1 MIREAL
7 GQVVGGE
14 DLSAEAAQKVMQEM
28 ISGTASQS
36 QISAFLTAMR
46 MKGET
51 EDEIR
56 GFVIAMREASLR
68 IEAPPGSVDLCGTGG
83 DGSGTFNI
91 STASSFVVAAA
102 GVPVA
107 KHGNRSVSSKCG
119 SADLLASLGIPFNL
133 PPLMVQES
141 LRTCGLGFM
150 FAPVFHQSMMN
161 VMVPRREIG
170 IRTVFNLL
178 GPLTNPAGVKN
189 QLIGV
194 YDGSLA
200 PTVVRVLKDLGT
212 ERAVVVSSGG
222 MDEITNTGPTRIHEL
237 RNGKIEAYDFEPGDL
252 GFDLADP
259 SEIRGGDAA
268 QNARIVYSI
277 LKGKRSPRSDI
288 VALNAAAG
296 IYASGKAS
304 SLAEGRDMAVAAL
317 GSGRALQKAMQ
328 FASLSWELEGRRQ
341 SSSEVSSFATGRIHL
356 DMLLNRAGDI
366 AQHLQNEIS
375 LRQDGPEML
384 ASLDPSLLTR
394 PNVLSVM
401 VLRRILS
408 VLSSGADVGPRSAN
422 LERSKMKLSDSIA
435 SSEGIAV
442 IAEYKPRSP
451 SSVGLAVPPDPEYVA
466 RAYSSSGV
474 AGVSVLVEPDFFSG
488 SGRLF
493 AEMRSR
499 LRLPLLFK
507 DFVVSETQVDT
518 ANRLGADAL
527 LIVAKALRS
536 ESITKLVDESL
547 SVGVEPLVEVHDEED
562 IAKLRECECMDSVR
576 MVGVNSRDLRTL
588 KTDLNGLS
596 SLRKMVGSGKVV
608 VAESGVST
616 PNDLKVVGD
625 FDAVLIGSAFMN
637 AEDLGRKVRD
647 VVSACRRWK

>member
-341 SSSEVSSFATGRIHL
+341 SESEASSFATGRIHL

>member
-141 LRTCGLGFM
+141 LSTCGLGFM

-341 SSSEVSSFATGRIHL
+341 SESEASSFATGRIHL

>member
-1 MIREAL
+1 
-7 GQVVGGE
+7 
-14 DLSAEAAQKVMQEM
+14 LS
-28 ISGTASQS
+28 
-36 QISAFLTAMR
+36 
-46 MKGET
+46 
-51 EDEIR
+51 
-56 GFVIAMREASLR
+56 
-68 IEAPPGSVDLCGTGG
+68 
-83 DGSGTFNI
+83 
-91 STASSFVVAAA
+91 
-102 GVPVA
+102 
-107 KHGNRSVSSKCG
+107 
-119 SADLLASLGIPFNL
+119 
-133 PPLMVQES
+133 
-141 LRTCGLGFM
+141 TCGLGFM

-161 VMVPRREIG
+161 VMVPRRDIG
-170 IRTVFNLL
+170 IRTVFNVL

-200 PTVVRVLKDLGT
+200 PTIVRVLKDLGT
-212 ERAVVVSSGG
+212 ERAVVVSSSG
-222 MDEITNTGPTRIHEL
+222 MDEITNTGPTRIHDL
-237 RNGKIEAYDFEPGDL
+237 RNGKIEAYDIEPGDL

-277 LKGKRSPRSDI
+277 LKGERSPRSDI

-341 SSSEVSSFATGRIHL
+341 SESEVSSFATGRIHP

-366 AQHLQNEIS
+366 AQHLQSAIS

-384 ASLDPSLLTR
+384 AYLDPSLLTR
-394 PNVLSVM
+394 PNVLSVI

-408 VLSSGADVGPRSAN
+408 VLASSADVGPRSTSP
-422 LERSKMKLSDSIA
+422 ERGKMKLSDSIA
-435 SSEGIAV
+435 STEGIAV
-442 IAEYKPRSP
+442 IAECKPRSP

-488 SGRLF
+488 GGRLF
-493 AEMRSR
+493 AEVRSR

-547 SVGVEPLVEVHDEED
+547 SVGVEPLIEVHDEED
-562 IAKLRECECMDSVR
+562 IAKLRECECTDSVR

-588 KTDLNGLS
+588 KTDLSGLN
-596 SLRKMVGSGKVV
+596 SLRKMVGDGKIV

-616 PNDLKVVGD
+616 PNDLKAVGD
-625 FDAVLIGSAFMN
+625 FDAVLIGSAFMS
-637 AEDLGRKVRD
+637 AEDLDGKVRS